1 MKKFI
6 LCATLYLL
14 SNPVFGSWS
23 ETDKQSYVNLMFNT
37 AMEYRTYDN
46 ILTIEESIKTIH
58 CIGDFYENNYTY
70 NQFIDMFYNGPQYK
84 VEEFE
89 QINNMCIEKTRFMR
103 QQNFKKIKFY
113 Y

>member
-6 LCATLYLL
+6 TCITLCFL
-14 SNPVFGSWS
+14 STPVFGEWS

-58 CIGDFYENNYTY
+58 CIGNFYQNNYTY
-70 NQFIDMFYNGPQYK
+70 NQFIDMFYNGPQDK

-89 QINNMCIEKTRFMR
+89 QINSMCI
-103 QQNFKKIKFY
+103 NFISNQIKI
-113 Y
+113 